1 MALIDTMNQM
11 THLLADLEKDLAKV
25 QRGNKAAA
33 QRVRI
38 GTIKLT
44 KVGKGFRKESVLA
57 EKTGR
62 FKQKVLKRTK
72 LKKKKS
78 R

>member
-25 QRGNKAAA
+25 QRGKKAAA

>member
-1 MALIDTMNQM
+1 M
-11 THLLADLEKDLAKV
+11 THLLEDLSKDLIKV

-33 QRVRI
+33 QRVRM

-44 KVGKGFRKESVLA
+44 KIGKGFRKESVLA
-57 EKTGR
+57 EKSGR
-62 FKQKVLKRTK
+62 FKKKTVKRAK
-72 LKKKKS
+72 SKKKKS